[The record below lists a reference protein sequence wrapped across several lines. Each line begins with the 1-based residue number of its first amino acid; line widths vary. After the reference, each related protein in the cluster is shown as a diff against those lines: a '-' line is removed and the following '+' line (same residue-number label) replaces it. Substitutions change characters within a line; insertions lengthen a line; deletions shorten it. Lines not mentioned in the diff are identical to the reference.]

1 MVKRVFKF
9 LIKVII
15 FILVY
20 LLQIYVINNVD
31 FFGINGDLCLMALVA
46 AIVIMN
52 SMKAYAT
59 AFLCGLVSDI
69 LFYEHALKYVVIY
82 VVITAVLIELKKTYK
97 PDSKFSIIIFG
108 VCATVISEV
117 IMALFMIISNF
128 TFVNLFTFIFSIL
141 KQCIVNICLAYIL
154 SIIFNMCKQEE

>member
-1 MVKRVFKF
+1 MISRIFKF
-9 LIKVII
+9 LLRIMI
-15 FILVY
+15 FVLVY

-46 AIVIMN
+46 ATIT
-52 SMKAYAT
+52 MKVSASYIT
-59 AFLCGLVSDI
+59 AFLCGLISDL
-69 LFYEHALKYVVIY
+69 LFSPQTLKYVVIY

-117 IMALFMIISNF
+117 MIAIFMTITKF
-128 TFVNLFTFIFSIL
+128 QLVNLFAVIFSIL
-141 KQCIVNICLAYIL
+141 KQCIINICLVYIL
-154 SIIFNMCKQEE
+154 SIVFRICKQEE